1 MLHYI
6 FSALFSITDL
16 KYNFQ
21 ATNNI
26 KKRKAYKYVS
36 LHYTKKMASQITFEI
51 F

>member
-1 MLHYI
+1 MLHHI

-21 ATNNI
+21 AKNKI
-26 KKRKAYKYVS
+26 KQRKAYRYVS
-36 LHYTKKMASQITFEI
+36 LHFILKMASQITFEN